1 MVAYIGDIAEQ
12 VPCISQNVINKAV
25 DHMFKENTRIQGI
38 VVVNKEIP
46 VSLITRTHF
55 YQTIGTL
62 YGYNVFMERSVNLII
77 NKEPLTVDYFQSI
90 TEVSKLAME
99 RKDEERYDYV
109 IVTKDHKYHGIVS
122 IESLLL
128 KLVQVQVEFA
138 SYLNPLTSLPGNH
151 IIEEKIKEIIQ
162 QESYSILYF
171 DLDQFKA
178 YNDTYGFKKGD
189 NLLQATAELLKNIFV
204 QEGYFLGHIGGD
216 DFIAI
221 LSHYDYISICH
232 KIMGEFDE
240 LVKQFYSPNH
250 LLQRYVI
257 SENRQGTIE
266 KIELVS
272 LSIAIVTNQNRS
284 FETVEEL
291 GEYAAIVKK
300 RCKKVVGSCYLINL
314 EQGDG
319 SCASLT
325 PR

>member
-1 MVAYIGDIAEQ
+1 MVAYIGDIAEP
-12 VPCISQNVINKAV
+12 VPCISQNVVNKVV

-38 VVVNKEIP
+38 VVVNEEMP

-77 NKEPLTVDYFQSI
+77 NKEPLIVDYFQSI

-99 RKDEERYDYV
+99 RKEEERYDYV
-109 IVTKDHKYHGIVS
+109 IVSKDYKYHGIVS

-128 KLVQVQVEFA
+128 KLVEVQVELA

-151 IIEEKIKEIIQ
+151 IIEMKIKEIIV
-162 QESYSILYF
+162 QESYSFLYF
-171 DLDQFKA
+171 DLDHFKA

-189 NLLQATAELLKNIFV
+189 NLLQATAELLKNSFV
-204 QEGYFLGHIGGD
+204 QEGSFLGHIGGD

-221 LSHYDYISICH
+221 LNHYDYLAICH
-232 KIMGEFDE
+232 KIMEEFDE
-240 LVKQFYSPNH
+240 LVKQFYSTNH
-250 LLQRYVI
+250 LLQKYVI
-257 SENRQGTIE
+257 SENRQGVNE
-266 KIELVS
+266 KTALVS

-300 RCKKVVGSCYLINL
+300 QCKKVEGSCCLINM
-314 EQGDG
+314 EHGDG
-319 SCASLT
+319 SYASLT
-325 PR
+325 SR